1 MRDKTKAERMHKVTR
16 AFSALNEIETV
27 NDLNRERLT
36 LTEYHAISEN
46 IRAFGSCRPD
56 AKTETIYSGI
66 ADFFSRYGFTVK
78 HSGISYTI
86 SF

>member
-1 MRDKTKAERMHKVTR
+1 MKDRTKAERMHKVTR
-16 AFSALNEIETV
+16 AFSALNKIETA

-46 IRAFGSCRPD
+46 IRAFGTCSPD

-66 ADFFSRYGFTVK
+66 ADFFRRHGFTVK
-78 HSGISYTI
+78 YSGISYTI

>member
-1 MRDKTKAERMHKVTR
+1 MIDRIKAEKMHRVTR

-27 NDLNRERLT
+27 SDLNRERLT

-78 HSGISYTI
+78 YSGVSYTI
-86 SF
+86 SL

>member
-1 MRDKTKAERMHKVTR
+1 MRDRTKAERMHRVTR
-16 AFSALNEIETV
+16 VFSVLNEIE
-27 NDLNRERLT
+27 NASDLKKEGLT
-36 LTEYHAISEN
+36 LAEYYAIAEN

-78 HSGISYTI
+78 HSGIGYTI

>member
-1 MRDKTKAERMHKVTR
+1 MRDRTKAERMHKVTR
-16 AFSALNEIETV
+16 AFSVLNEIESV

-36 LTEYHAISEN
+36 LTEYHAIAEN

-66 ADFFSRYGFTVK
+66 ADFFRRHDFTVK
-78 HSGISYTI
+78 YNGVCYTI